1 MPERHEIAAIIHFW
15 QAKVFR
21 RNAPSRANSG
31 WVLGFDEKKRSSVAA
46 D

>member
-1 MPERHEIAAIIHFW
+1 MPERHESAAIIQFW

-21 RNAPSRANSG
+21 RNGGHYAISRGVFN
-31 WVLGFDEKKRSSVAA
+31 LDEKKRSSAGA

>member
-21 RNAPSRANSG
+21 RNAASRANSG
-31 WVLGFDEKKRSSVAA
+31 WVLRSDEKNHSSAA
-46 D
+46 AE